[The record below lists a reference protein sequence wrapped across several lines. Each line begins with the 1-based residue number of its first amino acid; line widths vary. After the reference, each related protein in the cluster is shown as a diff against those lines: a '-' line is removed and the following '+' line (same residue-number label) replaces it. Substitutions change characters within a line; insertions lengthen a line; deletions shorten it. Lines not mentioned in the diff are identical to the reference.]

1 MKSVSGIRFLLLIF
15 VAYCIMILGKIIRK
29 EFTGIHPDRV
39 KKVMISTNISGEK
52 LKQSGFRLKYNLAEG
67 IKDWFEDC

>member
-1 MKSVSGIRFLLLIF
+1 
-15 VAYCIMILGKIIRK
+15 MILGKMIGK

-52 LKQSGFRLKYNLAEG
+52 LSNSDFKIKYSLKEG
-67 IKDWFEDC
+67 IKDWYRDCDGKLA